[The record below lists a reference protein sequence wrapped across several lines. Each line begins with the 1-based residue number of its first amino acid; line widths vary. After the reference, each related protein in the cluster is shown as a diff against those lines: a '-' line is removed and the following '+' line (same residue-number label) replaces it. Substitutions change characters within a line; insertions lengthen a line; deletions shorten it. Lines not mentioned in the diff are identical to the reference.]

1 MSEALDPK
9 RSGTAEASLNSQLTA
24 MNAAANAREAV
35 QAEIV
40 QSFGSYLRGG
50 GPAPTE
56 EQIRQFAQLAA
67 DEQRR
72 RRRLADRLVALPAG
86 NEPKKAA
93 SVARPLRGFALLAM
107 WTVVIPVMVVTAF
120 GPGDTGVASADRKP
134 VQASPLAPTAA
145 VALALAPAPEPEA
158 PALVREDA
166 DATPTPAPAAPRRS
180 ARPPGRTAAPS
191 NFARASAWGPLA
203 QCAGLNFIFRAV
215 CTNNRCAQPTARRS
229 MQCAEPLRQRRLDEA
244 RRNPL
249 LLG

>member
-9 RSGTAEASLNSQLTA
+9 RTGTAEASINAQLTA
-24 MNAAANAREAV
+24 MNAVANAREAV
-35 QAEIV
+35 QADIV
-40 QSFGSYLRGG
+40 QSFGSFLRGG

-56 EQIRQFAQLAA
+56 EQLRQFAQLAV

-93 SVARPLRGFALLAM
+93 SVGRPLRGFALLAM

-120 GPGDTGVASADRKP
+120 GPRDAGVASADRKP
-134 VQASPLAPTAA
+134 VQASPLGPTAA
-145 VALALAPAPEPEA
+145 VALALAPEPEA

-180 ARPPGRTAAPS
+180 ARPPGRTAAPAS
-191 NFARASAWGPLA
+191 FARAGAWGPLA

-215 CTNNRCAQPTARRS
+215 CTNNRCAQPSARRS
-229 MQCAEPLRQRRLDEA
+229 TQCAEPLRQRRLDEA

>member
-9 RSGTAEASLNSQLTA
+9 RAGTAEASINAQLTA

-35 QAEIV
+35 QADIV
-40 QSFGSYLRGG
+40 RSFGSFLRGG

-56 EQIRQFAQLAA
+56 EQLRQFAKLAV

-120 GPGDTGVASADRKP
+120 GPRDAGFASAEHEP
-134 VQASPLAPTAA
+134 VQASPLAPA
-145 VALALAPAPEPEA
+145 VALALAPEPEA
-158 PALVREDA
+158 AAVAGEGA
-166 DATPTPAPAAPRRS
+166 NATPATRAATPRRS
-180 ARPPGRTAAPS
+180 ARPPGRAAAPAG
-191 NFARASAWGPLA
+191 FARVGAWRPLA
-203 QCAGLNFIFRAV
+203 QCTGLNFILRAV
-215 CTNNRCAQPTARRS
+215 CTNNRCAQPSARRS
-229 MQCAEPLRQRRLDEA
+229 QQCAEPLRQRRLDEA